1 MAMSKEKAKH
11 CIVCKCELP
20 SSYRIPLCRYHRD
33 SGVDK
38 AKWIGG
44 GVAGAV
50 AGAFVLVRT
59 GSIEKAKDV
68 LQEHLS
74 K

>member
-1 MAMSKEKAKH
+1 MSKEKAKH

-20 SSYRIPLCRYHRD
+20 SSYRVPLCRYHRD
-33 SGVDK
+33 SGFDK
-38 AKWIGG
+38 AKWIGCSA
-44 GVAGAV
+44 AGAFV
-50 AGAFVLVRT
+50 GAFVLVRT

-68 LQEHLS
+68 LQEYLS